1 MLQAAGGAAGS
12 VVVNALLRDLF
23 EKDAF
28 SRAMSFVILVMTLA
42 PWWPRWWGYIS
53 AHSDWRVIFWL
64 LVAISLLICLV
75 MQWKIEETLKPEH
88 KQPLRL
94 GQVLR
99 NYWGCSPTVVPWA
112 MCCAAPCRAPACL
125 PS

>member
-42 PWWPRWWGYIS
+42 PWWPPWWGV
-53 AHSDWRVIFWL
+53 H
-64 LVAISLLICLV
+64 
-75 MQWKIEETLKPEH
+75 Q
-88 KQPLRL
+88 
-94 GQVLR
+94 
-99 NYWGCSPTVVPWA
+99 CSQ
-112 MCCAAPCRAPACL
+112 
-125 PS
+125 